1 MSLYDF
7 CLSGDLVGVRAA
19 LKRGDDVNQ
28 VWQHGDC
35 KNPECKDRPNCDF
48 KAIPIMGAI
57 RGGHADVVDLLLQQ
71 PAIDVNMR
79 IINGFTPLHWAC
91 FFGNV
96 EIVAMLLPFFGS
108 EPEMAGAL
116 VAGIQM
122 HLVKDNIEFVQNCGL
137 SKSEQR
143 QQKRAEKVQRD
154 QLAEKKRIQKEQE
167 EKRKEEQKK
176 KEEEKEKIGKG
187 KGRNARKRKKEEEK
201 KRKEKEVLESQVGET
216 VPEDFVPEEVEGY
229 DHSFEEAEVG
239 ENKKK
244 VANEKTGAHGKK
256 ETADIKAENKTL
268 IEFLEG
274 QILQLEEDLECP
286 VCLDIASTTPIY
298 KCTEDH
304 LICRWAAPSTKL
316 I

>member
-1 MSLYDF
+1 
-7 CLSGDLVGVRAA
+7 
-19 LKRGDDVNQ
+19 
-28 VWQHGDC
+28 
-35 KNPECKDRPNCDF
+35 
-48 KAIPIMGAI
+48 MGAI

-216 VPEDFVPEEVEGY
+216 VPEEAEGN
-229 DHSFEEAEVG
+229 DDNFEEAEVG

>member
-35 KNPECKDRPNCDF
+35 ENPECKDRPNCDF

-143 QQKRAEKVQRD
+143 QQKRAEKIQRD

-216 VPEDFVPEEVEGY
+216 VPEEAEGN
-229 DHSFEEAEVG
+229 DDNFEEAEIG